1 MSSSSTRSL
10 QHRQGSGQDPLGPVA
25 GGLDEDRRYRRAAGL
40 RDTSAGWPGTA
51 SALDGP
57 SPRALHTCATDP
69 RRFRNT
75 PPPVLQR
82 QDCPSTRI
90 CTQST
95 SAPRPQVGLCSWTT
109 LETTDASGAP
119 TSAMPSS
126 PNVVAGSTLLLVCVT
141 RSMKSS
147 YALCRSF
154 SARAESNCIRGPSA
168 TLSRDIDSCY
178 PLLDVLWS

>member
-1 MSSSSTRSL
+1 MLAASTKTDATGELRVYVTPPPV
-10 QHRQGSGQDPLGPVA
+10 GQEQQAPSTVPL
-25 GGLDEDRRYRRAAGL
+25 
-40 RDTSAGWPGTA
+40 
-51 SALDGP
+51 
-57 SPRALHTCATDP
+57 LHTCATDP